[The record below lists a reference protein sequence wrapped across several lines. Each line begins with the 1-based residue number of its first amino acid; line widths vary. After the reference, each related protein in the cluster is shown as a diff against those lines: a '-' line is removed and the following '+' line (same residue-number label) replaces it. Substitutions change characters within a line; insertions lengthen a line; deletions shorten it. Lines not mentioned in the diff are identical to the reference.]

1 MVPAGDITELL
12 ERAETGDPA
21 AVEQL
26 APLVYEE
33 LRALASRF
41 LWRERA
47 DHTLQT
53 TALVHEAYLRL
64 VDQTRV
70 NWKNRAHFLSVA
82 ATMMR
87 RVLVNHAR
95 DRGRLKRGGDLNRVS
110 LEGVVTVSE
119 KEDPD
124 LLALD
129 AALTRLAELDPQK
142 VRLVELRYF
151 AGCSVEE
158 TAEIMKKSPATV
170 KREWSLT
177 KAWLLRELGSGEAS

>member
-1 MVPAGDITELL
+1 VEPSGNITDLL
-12 ERAETGDPA
+12 DRAEAGDPA

-26 APLVYEE
+26 APLVYDE
-33 LRALASRF
+33 LRALASRY

-70 NWKNRAHFLSVA
+70 SWKNRAHFLSVA

-95 DRGRLKRGGDLNRVS
+95 DRGRLKRGGDMKRIP
-110 LEGVVTVSE
+110 LENVVAAADHD
-119 KEDPD
+119 DPD
-124 LLALD
+124 LMSLD
-129 AALTRLAELDPQK
+129 AALKRLGKVDPDK

-158 TAEIMKKSPATV
+158 AAKVMKKSPAAV
-170 KREWSLT
+170 KREWGLT
-177 KAWLLRELGSGEAS
+177 KAWLLRELRRDGMS